1 MEKRVLDPEVLETG
15 VFTTTNLCDLGQVTY
30 PSEFQF
36 LPLETGGQK
45 TNLSIITIAASVQD
59 GTRCWVFPLR
69 ISVIPLNAENTP

>member
-1 MEKRVLDPEVLETG
+1 MSHSDWEHG
-15 VFTTTNLCDLGQVTY
+15 VQVSPPLQLCDLGQVTY

-69 ISVIPLNAENTP
+69 ISVIPLNADNTP